1 MAVWEVRVVYQ
12 YGDRFW
18 ENVWDVDI
26 GAATD
31 VPPALLDAF
40 QSFAIATVLDLFSVA
55 RIVRRPKGTADEF
68 IEILVGVAGA
78 LAIGSNKVLPLW
90 NTVRVL
96 LNAGAG
102 RPGIKFLRGILTQA
116 SVSDEQN
123 HIDSGTISLLQT
135 ELDSLFNA
143 ASDED
148 CTFVIGADDK
158 PAVSPV
164 VQTTIQMRQQHRKR
178 KKTLV

>member
-12 YGDRFW
+12 NGDRFW
-18 ENVWDVDI
+18 ENVWHVDI

-31 VPPALLDAF
+31 VPPGLLAQF
-40 QSFAIATVLDLFSVA
+40 ESFAIATLLDIYSVA
-55 RIVRRPKGTADEF
+55 RIVRRPAGTSDAF
-68 IEILVGVAGA
+68 IEELIGAAGA
-78 LAIGSNKVLPLW
+78 LVLGSNKVLPLW

-116 SVSDEQN
+116 SITDEQN

-135 ELDSLFNA
+135 ELDALFNQ
-143 ASDED
+143 ASDD
-148 CTFVIGADDK
+148 TCTFVIGADDK

-164 VQTTIQMRQQHRKR
+164 VQSLIQMRQPHRKR
-178 KKTLV
+178 KKPVV